1 MATVCYI
8 NVYHGYFDRGAKVN
22 ETPLEHREIDEEQIK
37 VGEELP
43 KWPVLGGEPMV
54 TAYDGQQLTLERHG
68 KTFTLKVGEE
78 KEIDSSEHQ
87 VGMGV
92 YSRSCYCVKLLSTEL
107 FYKGDW
113 QQGSTISQKL
123 DGPIGYGEVRYPNGD
138 HFKGS
143 FHLSYAHINGPAYA
157 AEGRYEFADGSWIER
172 AWIHTSK
179 ERKPEFWGLHG
190 VFRIHH
196 PKGPDSIAMFLNGGK
211 RYGFEL
217 FLPENDWNHPRVE
230 EWYAGD
236 CVIRYSGPGEVF
248 HYEVVDYEIDE
259 TSRVDC
265 TTLKLTLKDGNKV
278 YRILQEGGRYEA
290 NQFDSY
296 VYEPSTR
303 ATVWLPNGDSIDHFG
318 TSLREF
324 MPYDGYVDVHCAKTG
339 KCRQEHW
346 ENGTLVG
353 NKEWAYDDRAAT
365 HVKLPDPTGAEGELE
380 ANVWTD
386 GHIVYGYDEWA
397 YDGEVKDNRP
407 NGRGVLVGDRRHGER
422 RYEGLFSNG
431 VYVNDE
437 EAFDGKITL
446 HVKSGHSHWSIS
458 GGGDWKYEEEDIVAK
473 RGPLNLDGFWNYEIT
488 SIKQDCITIEF
499 YEKKYEVRPGQ
510 SLHLSNEIEGR
521 EWSDGC
527 VYDGDNYSLE
537 LTWQK

>member
-1 MATVCYI
+1 MATACII
-8 NVYHGYFDRGAKVN
+8 NKYHSYSDRGAFVQKEPVGQKFIDKEQVKVGQ
-22 ETPLEHREIDEEQIK
+22 PLPSWGYDAPMVKAYDGAYLELEYKDKLYSIK
-37 VGEELP
+37 VGEEL
-43 KWPVLGGEPMV
+43 LIDESILSQNYGV
-54 TAYDGQQLTLERHG
+54 TLYSLT
-68 KTFTLKVGEE
+68 TVKV
-78 KEIDSSEHQ
+78 
-87 VGMGV
+87 
-92 YSRSCYCVKLLSTEL
+92 LSTEL
-107 FYKGDW
+107 VYKGGW
-113 QQGSTISQKL
+113 QNESIVMQKL
-123 DGPIGYGEVRYPNGD
+123 GGPKGNGKVFYPNGD
-138 HFKGS
+138 HFEGF
-143 FHLSYAHINGPAYA
+143 FHLNYARISGPAHA
-157 AEGRYEFADGSWIER
+157 ANGCYTFADGSYIEK
-172 AWIHTSK
+172 AWINTS
-179 ERKPEFWGLHG
+179 EDRKPECWGLHG
-190 VFRIHH
+190 VFRVHH
-196 PKGPDSIAMFLNGGK
+196 PDGRESIAMFARGGR
-211 RYGFEL
+211 RYGLEL
-217 FLPENDWNHPRVE
+217 FLDEHRPQVK
-230 EWYAGD
+230 EWYAD
-236 CVIRYSGPGEVF
+236 EEVVRWKN
-248 HYEVVDYEIDE
+248 YEPERIEMEVVDYRLDE

-265 TTLKLTLKDGNKV
+265 ISLELTVMDRGQK

-346 ENGTLVG
+346 ENGMLVD

-380 ANVWTD
+380 ANVWAD
-386 GHIVYGYDEWA
+386 GHIVYGYDEWV

-446 HVKSGHSHWSIS
+446 HVKSGHRHWSIS
-458 GGGDWKYEEEDIVAK
+458 GYGDWKYEEEDIVAK